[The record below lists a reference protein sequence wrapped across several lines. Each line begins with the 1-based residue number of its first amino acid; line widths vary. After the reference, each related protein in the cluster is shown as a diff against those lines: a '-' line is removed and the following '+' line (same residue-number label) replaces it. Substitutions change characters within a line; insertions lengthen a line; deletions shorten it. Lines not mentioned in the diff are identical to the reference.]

1 MKFKD
6 IFLAPNLITLS
17 RLIVVIVI
25 FFQYTPN
32 DFEVITLIVIIAIV
46 GLSDSLD
53 GIVARRF
60 NLVSKLGIILDPFT
74 DRIVFILLLFWIRE
88 IIPNYFLIAIISRET
103 LILIGSLIVL
113 ITKRGI
119 KVSNKGKLSTVL
131 MFIVICLYVLNLDIS
146 ILFIDAIANAVL
158 ILYFYVAFEYLYN
171 LIYKLS
177 LIHI

>member
-1 MKFKD
+1 LKFKD

-17 RLIVVIVI
+17 RLIIVIVI
-25 FFQYTPN
+25 FFQFTPK
-32 DFEVITLIVIIAIV
+32 DFEVIYLIFFIAIV

-53 GIVARRF
+53 GIVARRY

-74 DRIVFILLLFWIRE
+74 DRVVFILLLFWIRD
-88 IIPNYFLIAIISRET
+88 IITDYFLFGIILREL

-113 ITKRGI
+113 FTKREI

-131 MFIVICLYVLNLDIS
+131 MFIVICLYVLNTEVS
-146 ILFIDAIANAVL
+146 VVFIDELAIAVL

-171 LIYKLS
+171 LIYK
-177 LIHI
+177 HG

>member
-32 DFEVITLIVIIAIV
+32 DFEVITLIVFIAIV

-53 GIVARRF
+53 GVVARRF

-88 IIPNYFLIAIISRET
+88 IIPHYFLIAIIVREI

-113 ITKRGI
+113 ITKREI

-131 MFIVICLYVLNLDIS
+131 MFIVICLYVLNSDIS

-171 LIYKLS
+171 LIYK
-177 LIHI
+177 HG